1 MNKIISYLGFAK
13 KSNNC
18 IMGQMALKNNTKQ
31 MFLIIV
37 DITASENLKDLAI
50 NLAKK
55 HKCELIISKFPIS
68 ELIKYSE
75 VKIVGLTDENLSKAI
90 INNKEIINID

>member
-1 MNKIISYLGFAK
+1 MNKIISYLGFAI

-18 IMGQMALKNNTKQ
+18 ITGQTGLKTTTKQ
-31 MFLIIV
+31 LSLIIV
-37 DITASENLKDLAI
+37 DKTASENLKNLAE

-55 HKCELIISKFPIS
+55 HKCELITSKVQLS
-68 ELIKYSE
+68 ELIKNSE

-90 INNKEIINID
+90 INNKEIINV